1 MFSQFTFPGAVNFWR
16 RVWGVMSPQNR
27 DNAHKAQWPCVSGS
41 MCHPLPSR
49 GFVRRK
55 ETQILTAGAHGR
67 KCLVGLRERRGFLCK
82 LYGHSQSKVC
92 TPALA
97 PPPSY
102 SAERDVLIVL
112 KIVLAPLKRLKLLG
126 DLCKGDFEFWS
137 FLQRDL
143 SSVIRVCLNVKDNF
157 LRTTCKIYNGS
168 LRAHKLSVVYNWNK
182 THAHT

>member
-1 MFSQFTFPGAVNFWR
+1 MLSQFTFPGAVNFWR

-41 MCHPLPSR
+41 MCHPLPTR

-67 KCLVGLRERRGFLCK
+67 KCLVGLRERRGFLYK

-92 TPALA
+92 T
-97 PPPSY
+97 PPSY

-126 DLCKGDFEFWS
+126 DLCKGDSSCEVS
-137 FLQRDL
+137 SKGI
-143 SSVIRVCLNVKDNF
+143 SSVIRVCLNVEDNYF
-157 LRTTCKIYNGS
+157 LRTTCKIYSGC
-168 LRAHKLSVVYNWNK
+168 LHAHKLNLVYNWNK
-182 THAHT
+182 THTHTQI